1 MLDVSS
7 LPERFVVPL
16 DGSDFAQRAVEFAD
30 RWAAEL
36 DIELE
41 LMTTP
46 QTTDRDART
55 VAPSWLAEA
64 THGLSTSKVSTRY
77 IDADDPVA
85 AILETTQERPQT
97 WLCMATHGRGLVL
110 GSALGHVAEHVVRKL
125 AVPAMLIGPRCETT
139 RRGPVMVCHDGS
151 RLADA
156 VLDVAFAW
164 ATSMGAPIR
173 LVHAIH
179 PLDVETPHA
188 TPPEVKAAATRLG
201 TNALICRGPSPTA
214 ALLDAADELRP
225 SIVALTTH
233 GRSGIARIALGSVAT
248 KQRSSSRRPHAHSW
262 SYDRVTVT
270 SGRSHE
276 SQRRRPNR
284 HQRPPCRCSRL
295 TTAATAA

>member
-1 MLDVSS
+1 MLDVASL

-16 DGSDFAQRAVEFAD
+16 DGSDFALRAVGFAD
-30 RWAAEL
+30 RWAAAL
-36 DIELE
+36 HVELE

-46 QTTDRDART
+46 QTTERDSRP
-55 VAPSWLAEA
+55 VAPSWLVEA
-64 THGLSTSKVSTRY
+64 THGLAASKIGTRY

-85 AILETTQERPQT
+85 AILETTQERPQA

-110 GSALGHVAEHVVRKL
+110 GSAHGHVAEEVVRKL
-125 AVPAMLIGPRCETT
+125 TVPALLVGPHCEEP

-156 VLDVAFAW
+156 VLDIASAW

-173 LVHAIH
+173 LVHGIH

-201 TNALICRGPSPTA
+201 TNPLICRGPSPTA

-248 KQRSSSRRPHAHSW
+248 KLVAQSSCPVLVVRP
-262 SYDRVTVT
+262 
-270 SGRSHE
+270 SHRDLRE
-276 SQRRRPNR
+276 V
-284 HQRPPCRCSRL
+284 
-295 TTAATAA
+295 